1 MNLRGREVQR
11 LIQVD
16 LIHFWERVEF
26 AEGLAAEFAVGFA
39 LGFALE

>member
-16 LIHFWERVEF
+16 LIHFWGRVEF
-26 AEGLAAEFAVGFA
+26 AEGLAVEFAVGFA
-39 LGFALE
+39 LGFAEE